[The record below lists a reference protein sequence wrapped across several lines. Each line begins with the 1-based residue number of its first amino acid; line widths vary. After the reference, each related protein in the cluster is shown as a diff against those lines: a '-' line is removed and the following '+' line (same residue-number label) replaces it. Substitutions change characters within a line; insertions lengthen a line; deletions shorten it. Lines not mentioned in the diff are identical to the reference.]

1 MKKNKILAIIFCLLI
16 CIVSVG
22 CNSDNNGYKTEKF
35 SELEQYN
42 ISDSGTVAE
51 NQLYLLNWDADYG
64 SITLVEKNSGNVWS
78 TQPPD
83 ANDNGVDEFGFP
95 IEGNP
100 RVNSP
105 ILIQY
110 INSSTRVTEFMAGYP
125 GSVSMDTMDCSVVD
139 NGIKVTY
146 YFADEKIA
154 VPVSYTLRENGMSI
168 SLNPKEVREG
178 DNELLSVTLAPYLCA
193 TKNTAPKDD
202 FIFVPSGSGAL
213 LYPKTVSSTGVTFSE
228 QVYGKDAT
236 MQTYNK
242 ITNTENLQLPVF
254 GAKNGEKATLVVIES
269 GADSAVIEG
278 IVGSETLGYSNIG
291 ATFNLRGYDVREV
304 IAGTSGKRLATLYS
318 DSLIEN
324 EVSIGV
330 YPILGE
336 EANIS
341 GLANKYKE
349 YLKTQGY
356 LNELSE
362 KQTELHLKFYGGSM
376 VTKSFLGVP
385 YKTMYEMTTLKE
397 TKDIILELSKT
408 ISTNISIE
416 LKGYGESGLNI
427 EKLAGNYKIAGSL
440 GSKKQLK
447 ELQDTVKELGGT
459 TYFNFDILSIGK
471 SANGW
476 SFYKDIA
483 KGPTGLKTYQYG
495 YKLSTREQDDD
506 ISKYGLLSRSQIFSS
521 AEKLMKKT
529 EKFKF
534 DGIGIDKLS
543 NVSYSDY
550 DNIHSYSK
558 ANMASDVQKVISFL
572 KNDGDKKILTNS
584 ANLYAAVISDEITD
598 VPLQSGK
605 HDAFD
610 IDVPFYQ
617 MVLRGYISLDS
628 SPLNTSTNKANTMLS
643 VLESGI
649 GLSYSIVNNYS
660 SELIN
665 VIEEDISGSVYADV
679 KESII
684 SDFKNIG
691 NYYKLIGNS
700 EIKDYEIISKD
711 LRKTVFSNGTVVYV
725 NYGDT
730 DIQTNAGVVKAND
743 YLLKEVG

>member
-1 MKKNKILAIIFCLLI
+1 M
-16 CIVSVG
+16 
-22 CNSDNNGYKTEKF
+22 
-35 SELEQYN
+35 
-42 ISDSGTVAE
+42 
-51 NQLYLLNWDADYG
+51 YLLNWDADYG

-105 ILIQY
+105 IFIQY

-213 LYPKTVSSTGVTFSE
+213 IYPKTVSSTGVTFSE

-349 YLKTQGY
+349 YLKSQGY

-397 TKDIILELSKT
+397 TKDIIFT
-408 ISTNISIE
+408 
-416 LKGYGESGLNI
+416 
-427 EKLAGNYKIAGSL
+427 
-440 GSKKQLK
+440 
-447 ELQDTVKELGGT
+447 
-459 TYFNFDILSIGK
+459 
-471 SANGW
+471 
-476 SFYKDIA
+476 
-483 KGPTGLKTYQYG
+483 P
-495 YKLSTREQDDD
+495 
-506 ISKYGLLSRSQIFSS
+506 
-521 AEKLMKKT
+521 
-529 EKFKF
+529 
-534 DGIGIDKLS
+534 
-543 NVSYSDY
+543 
-550 DNIHSYSK
+550 
-558 ANMASDVQKVISFL
+558 VQ
-572 KNDGDKKILTNS
+572 
-584 ANLYAAVISDEITD
+584 
-598 VPLQSGK
+598 
-605 HDAFD
+605 
-610 IDVPFYQ
+610 
-617 MVLRGYISLDS
+617 R
-628 SPLNTSTNKANTMLS
+628 
-643 VLESGI
+643 
-649 GLSYSIVNNYS
+649 
-660 SELIN
+660 
-665 VIEEDISGSVYADV
+665 
-679 KESII
+679 
-684 SDFKNIG
+684 
-691 NYYKLIGNS
+691 
-700 EIKDYEIISKD
+700 
-711 LRKTVFSNGTVVYV
+711 
-725 NYGDT
+725 
-730 DIQTNAGVVKAND
+730 
-743 YLLKEVG
+743 